1 MWRVL
6 FGIEHGTSDGD
17 FTQYKIACRFASI
30 QFFFPIDYPAFYQ
43 PKGGGVASHSKLARS
58 LAVEKNKT
66 WKVAGYKSVAT
77 LCRFESITKTVLQKG
92 YCAGFIRH
100 KWS

>member
-6 FGIEHGTSDGD
+6 FGNEHGTSDGD
-17 FTQYKIACRFASI
+17 FAQYKIARRFASI
-30 QFFFPIDYPAFYQ
+30 QFFSPLIIR
-43 PKGGGVASHSKLARS
+43 HSINIKVGELRRTLELARS